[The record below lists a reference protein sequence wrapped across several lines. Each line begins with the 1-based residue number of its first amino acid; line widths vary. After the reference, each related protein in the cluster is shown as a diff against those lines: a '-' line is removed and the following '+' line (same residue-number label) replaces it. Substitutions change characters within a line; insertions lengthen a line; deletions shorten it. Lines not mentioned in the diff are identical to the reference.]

1 MPYKDPE
8 KKKAHS
14 KKYYQENRD
23 KFLEKRKKYCEEN
36 REKISEKS
44 REYYIKNKE
53 AKNEYRKKHYEE
65 NREKLLEKRKK
76 YYYENKEDIL
86 EKMREYYQENTE
98 EILEGNKKWRQE
110 NKEKVREGNKKWRQE
125 NTEKI
130 KKYRSEYYKE
140 KYRTDPCYK
149 LRSIVSSSIGH
160 YLKNGKG
167 GESIAK
173 YLPYTID
180 QLREHLESQF
190 EDWMTWDNHGR
201 HHPTEK
207 RWQIDHIKPQ
217 SKLLY
222 DSMDHP
228 NFKKCWAL
236 ENLQPLEAV
245 ENAKKGNQIL

>member
-8 KKKAHS
+8 KAKEYNR
-14 KKYYQENRD
+14 KYYQENRE
-23 KFLEKRKKYCEEN
+23 KILENRKKYCEEN
-36 REKISEKS
+36 KEKILEKS

-53 AKNEYRKKHYEE
+53 AKNEYRKKYYEE
-65 NREKLLEKRKK
+65 NIDKVLENRKK
-76 YYYENKEDIL
+76 YCEENK
-86 EKMREYYQENTE
+86 E
-98 EILEGNKKWRQE
+98 EILEGNKKWREE
-110 NKEKVREGNKKWRQE
+110 NKEKLREGNKKYRQE
-125 NTEKI
+125 NKEKI

-140 KYRTDPCYK
+140 KYHTDPCYK
-149 LRSIVSSSIGH
+149 LRSIVSSSIWH

-190 EDWMTWDNHGR
+190 EDWMTWDNHGLY
-201 HHPTEK
+201 HPTEK

-236 ENLQPLEAV
+236 ENLQPLEAM
-245 ENAKKGNQIL
+245 ENAKKGNIIL